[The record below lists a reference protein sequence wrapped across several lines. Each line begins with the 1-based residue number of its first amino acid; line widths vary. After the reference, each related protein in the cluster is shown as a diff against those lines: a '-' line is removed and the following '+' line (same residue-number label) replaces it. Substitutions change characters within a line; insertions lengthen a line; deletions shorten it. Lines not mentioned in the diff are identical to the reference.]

1 MKQILLTV
9 FLVATAVS
17 ALGQQMDEKRA
28 QTSNAKAASVSQEL
42 YNEISRMDSVLF
54 EAFNTQNLD
63 KLKTLFTDE
72 LEFYHD
78 TGGLALYS
86 QTIKDF
92 KKMFEQNLRIRRE
105 LVKGSLE
112 IYPIKNYGAIET
124 GQHRFCHIENG
135 KDECGTFKFV
145 HVWQKRDGEWKI
157 SRVISYNH

>member
-1 MKQILLTV
+1 MKHLLLTTILLAAIPFST
-9 FLVATAVS
+9 F
-17 ALGQQMDEKRA
+17 GQEMDAKGA

-42 YNEISRMDSVLF
+42 YNEIARMDSVLF

-63 KLKTLFTDE
+63 KLKTLFTDD

-92 KKMFEQNLRIRRE
+92 KEMFDQNLKIRRE

-135 KDECGTFKFV
+135 KDECGTFKIRSCLAE
-145 HVWQKRDGEWKI
+145 KRWRMENLPG
-157 SRVISYNH
+157 Y